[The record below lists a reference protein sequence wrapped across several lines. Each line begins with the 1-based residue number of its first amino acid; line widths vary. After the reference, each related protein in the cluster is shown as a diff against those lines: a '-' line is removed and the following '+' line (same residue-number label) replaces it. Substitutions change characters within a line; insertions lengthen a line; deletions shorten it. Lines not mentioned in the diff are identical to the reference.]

1 MARHKSTETHAFIR
15 RPCESGGC
23 LDLEFGHRSHR
34 PLIATWILETALMFG
49 LYKKQSRNQ
58 LPDLFAPDSPF
69 MKVTGFRFPAKA
81 VEADED
87 LLLNDAGVTKLGNRQ
102 IADLLRQ
109 KSLHWQKQML
119 PRCLPLMKNIEML
132 GSNLGLT
139 GAEMATL
146 FFAAY
151 TEAYNPF
158 NEFLGDWSPRFNTRT
173 VAKFVGRLMGYTE
186 GEILLALHP
195 ESTLARIGLVTV
207 DNSYRMLEHK
217 FDLMN
222 GLPATLST
230 AFRSSRQLL
239 SRFMVGAAPG
249 DVPLNHFD
257 HFGADIESLKLY
269 LSNVVR
275 QKTPGVNILFY
286 GDPGT
291 GKTELT
297 KALAQDLGLSLFE
310 VTYKG
315 DDGEVLKGHDR
326 LKAFNFCQ
334 RILEKGTGNLIM
346 FDEIEDVFSSGSSL
360 LDLFGLN
367 SSKQL
372 GKAWINRVMETN
384 PVPSI
389 WITNDAEID
398 PAYLRRFDYSVRFP
412 KPPKAV
418 RLRMARHH
426 FGALSS
432 NGAWLEEMAS
442 HEEISPAQLK
452 TAAKV
457 ARVAGQTVAQRRE
470 IAARTLKCSM
480 RLLGQTHR
488 AQKPPITTGYDLSL
502 LNADRDLLQLS
513 SGLKRL
519 QAASLCFYGPPG
531 TGKSELGRFLADEV
545 GKPLLLKRASDI
557 MSKWVGETEKQ
568 IANMF
573 DEARESDAVLLLDE
587 ADSYLRDR
595 RGANN
600 PWEVTQVNELLTQME
615 AFDGIFICT
624 TNLME
629 NLDQASLR
637 RFAFKIKL
645 DYLTPPQRGR
655 MFVQEYVRIG
665 GSESEAQACSNRVMQ
680 LERLT
685 PGDFANVARQLR
697 FHSTQPSASD
707 FLELLAQETRQ
718 KQGNHRMG
726 FVTASA

>member
-1 MARHKSTETHAFIR
+1 MARHKSTEPHPFIR

-23 LDLEFGHRSHR
+23 LDFEFGHRSHR
-34 PLIATWILETALMFG
+34 QLIASWILETALMFG

-69 MKVTGFRFPAKA
+69 MKVTGFRFPAKT
-81 VEADED
+81 VEADVD
-87 LLLNDAGVTKLGNRQ
+87 LLLNEAGVTKLGNRQ

-109 KSLHWQKQML
+109 KSLHWQKHKP
-119 PRCLPLMKNIEML
+119 PRSLPLMKNVEML

-195 ESTLARIGLVTV
+195 DSTLARIGLITV

-249 DVPLNHFD
+249 EVPLNHFD
-257 HFGADIESLKLY
+257 HLGTDIESLKLY

-315 DDGEVLKGHDR
+315 DDGEVLKGLDR

-334 RILEKGTGNLIM
+334 RILEKGTDNLIM
-346 FDEIEDVFSSGSSL
+346 FDEIEDVFSSGGSL

-398 PAYLRRFDYSVRFP
+398 PAYLRRFDYSIRFP

-432 NGAWLEEMAS
+432 NEPWLEEMAS

-488 AQKPPITTGYDLSL
+488 AQKLPIATGYDLSL

-568 IANMF
+568 IASMF
-573 DEARESDAVLLLDE
+573 DEARDSDAVLLLDE
-587 ADSYLRDR
+587 ADSFLSDR

-615 AFDGIFICT
+615 AFDGIIICT

-665 GSESEAQACSNRVMQ
+665 GSESEAQACSKRVMQ

-726 FVTASA
+726 FVPPSA